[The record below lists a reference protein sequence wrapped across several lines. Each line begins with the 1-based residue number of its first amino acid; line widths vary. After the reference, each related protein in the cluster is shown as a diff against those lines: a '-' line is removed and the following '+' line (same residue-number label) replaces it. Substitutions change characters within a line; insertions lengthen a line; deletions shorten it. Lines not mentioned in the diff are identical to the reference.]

1 MKRTIMKALLAGLF
15 GMLAACAIITVNV
28 YFPEK
33 AVKEAYKSLD
43 EMLLKPGEE
52 KPAPDGQKPAEEKPA
67 PAPGPQSK
75 LLKGFSSFAL
85 VGEAF
90 AADNYADQLAIEI
103 SGMPEVLKAYDEM
116 KARLPQL
123 DLLRDQGVVGE
134 TNQGLVTIRDKG
146 KATPQDEAL
155 VKAEVANRKTVITAM
170 ARAILK
176 LNKQPESKAA
186 IGQVLPKAAATYADA
201 KREAAKP
208 GWWMQLANGR
218 WVQK

>member
-1 MKRTIMKALLAGLF
+1 MKRTIMKALSVGLC

-43 EMLLKPGEE
+43 EMLLKQGEE
-52 KPAPDGQKPAEEKPA
+52 VPAQDKAVPAPE
-67 PAPGPQSK
+67 PQSR
-75 LLKGFSSFAL
+75 LLKGFQSFSF

-90 AADNYADQLAIEI
+90 AAESYADQLAVEI
-103 SGMPEVLKAYDEM
+103 SSMPDVLNAYDEM

-123 DLLRDQGVVGE
+123 DALRDRGVVGE

-146 KATPQDEAL
+146 KAGGQDEAL
-155 VKAEVANRKTVITAM
+155 VKAENGNRKLVITAM
-170 ARAILK
+170 AKAILK
-176 LNKQPESKAA
+176 LNKQPESKEAFA
-186 IGQVLPKAAATYADA
+186 QVLPKAAATYADA

>member
-1 MKRTIMKALLAGLF
+1 MKRTIMKALSVALC

-43 EMLLKPGEE
+43 EMLLKQGEE
-52 KPAPDGQKPAEEKPA
+52 APVPDKAP
-67 PAPGPQSK
+67 PAPGPQSR
-75 LLKGFSSFAL
+75 LLKGFPSFSL

-90 AADNYADQLAIEI
+90 AAESYADQLAVEI
-103 SGMPEVLKAYDEM
+103 SSMPEVLKAYDEM
-116 KARLPQL
+116 KARLMQL
-123 DLLRDQGVVGE
+123 DALRDRGVVGE
-134 TNQGLVTIRDKG
+134 TNQGLVTVRDKG
-146 KATPQDEAL
+146 KAGGQDEAL
-155 VKAEVANRKTVITAM
+155 VKAENDNRKLVITAM
-170 ARAILK
+170 AKAILK
-176 LNKQPESKAA
+176 LNKQPESKEAFA
-186 IGQVLPKAAATYADA
+186 QVLPKAAATYADA

>member
-1 MKRTIMKALLAGLF
+1 MKRTIMKALSVGLC

-43 EMLLKPGEE
+43 EMLLKQGEE
-52 KPAPDGQKPAEEKPA
+52 A
-67 PAPGPQSK
+67 PAQDKAVPATGPQSS
-75 LLKGFSSFAL
+75 LKGFPSFSL

-90 AADNYADQLAIEI
+90 AAESYADQLAVEI
-103 SGMPEVLKAYDEM
+103 SSMPDVLNAYDEM

-123 DLLRDQGVVGE
+123 DALRDRGVVGE
-134 TNQGLVTIRDKG
+134 TNQGLVTIRDKE
-146 KATPQDEAL
+146 KAGGQDEVL
-155 VKAEVANRKTVITAM
+155 VKAENGNRKLVITAM
-170 ARAILK
+170 AKAILK
-176 LNKQPESKAA
+176 LNKQPESKEAFA
-186 IGQVLPKAAATYADA
+186 QVLPKAAATYADA

>member
-1 MKRTIMKALLAGLF
+1 MKRTIMKALIAGLC

-43 EMLLKPGEE
+43 DMLLQQGEE
-52 KPAPDGQKPAEEKPA
+52 KPASDGKPAEQKPAPDA
-67 PAPGPQSK
+67 GPQSR
-75 LLKGFSSFAL
+75 LFERLPSFAL

-90 AADNYADQLAIEI
+90 AAENYADQLAIEI
-103 SGMPEVLKAYDEM
+103 SSMPEVLTAYDEM

-123 DLLRDQGVVGE
+123 DALRDRGVVGE
-134 TNQGLVTIRDKG
+134 TNQGLVSVHDKG

-155 VKAEVANRKTVITAM
+155 VKAENGNRKIVITAM
-170 ARAILK
+170 AKAILT

>member
-1 MKRTIMKALLAGLF
+1 MKALLAGLF

-43 EMLLKPGEE
+43 DMLLKPGEE
-52 KPAPDGQKPAEEKPA
+52 KPAVDGQKPAEEKAVPA
-67 PAPGPQSK
+67 SGPQSRF
-75 LLKGFSSFAL
+75 LERLPSLAL
-85 VGEAF
+85 VGEAC

-123 DLLRDQGVVGE
+123 DALRDRGVVGE
-134 TNQGLVTIRDKG
+134 TNQGLVTVHDKG

-155 VKAEVANRKTVITAM
+155 VKAENTNRKTVITAM
-170 ARAILK
+170 AQAILK